1 MKKISSGTL
10 NQKLN
15 RETTNA
21 TDDAKQ
27 QDQHDRRERDDHRV
41 PEVQRDLPVRPGVAV
56 VREAE
61 RVRERDVAVRRR
73 VRVRAGTR

>member
-21 TDDAKQ
+21 TDAAK
-27 QDQHDRRERDDHRV
+27 RRIRTIAGSVMIIEFTKCLGIA
-41 PEVQRDLPVRPGVAV
+41 PCVQAFR
-56 VREAE
+56 
-61 RVRERDVAVRRR
+61 
-73 VRVRAGTR
+73 

>member
-21 TDDAKQ
+21 TDEAKQ
-27 QDQHDRRERDDHRV
+27 QDHHDRGERDDHRV
-41 PEVQRDLPVRPGVAV
+41 PEVQRHVALV
-56 VREAE
+56 HALR
-61 RVRERDVAVRRR
+61 
-73 VRVRAGTR
+73 

>member
-21 TDDAKQ
+21 TDGGEE
-27 QDQHDRRERDDHRV
+27 QDQDDRRERDDHRV
-41 PEVQRDLPVRPGVAV
+41 PEVQRDLGLAS
-56 VREAE
+56 
-61 RVRERDVAVRRR
+61 RRSR
-73 VRVRAGTR
+73 